1 VFEHRVPAAEPMTRS
16 TSRHGTWT
24 FETVR
29 GSVRVAP
36 GEIRI
41 RRGVVRTVAEA
52 GRALAAGRL
61 PSALRDVGWTG
72 ILAVTAIVPPAVE
85 WLLAG
90 GGSVQA
96 TFGVLG
102 LLTAVGGVAASVA
115 RERTA
120 TIPSRDIEHVAFDD
134 GTLVIVH
141 RNEEEDGERETET
154 VRPLDGAE
162 RADAAVAFRLRGV
175 EIRGV
180 EDDEAVSRT
189 VVDAPKTTLLTESGS
204 NDA

>member
-1 VFEHRVPAAEPMTRS
+1 MTRM
-16 TSRHGTWT
+16 TSSHGTWT

-41 RRGVVRTVAEA
+41 RRGVVRTAAEA

-61 PSALRDVGWTG
+61 PPALRDVGWTG
-72 ILAVTAIVPPAVE
+72 ILAVTAIAPTAIE
-85 WLLAG
+85 WILAG
-90 GGSVQA
+90 GGSALTTV
-96 TFGVLG
+96 GVLG

-120 TIPSRDIEHVAFDD
+120 AIPTRDVEHVAFDD
-134 GTLVIVH
+134 GTLVIAH
-141 RNEEEDGERETET
+141 RNEGEDGERETET
-154 VRPLDGAE
+154 VRPLDDAE

-189 VVDAPKTTLLTESGS
+189 VVDAPKTTLLTESES